1 MSLVNLKFRTAT
13 SGDEPF
19 LREMLYLALF
29 VPPGAPPIPR
39 SLLKDPALAR
49 YVQHWGTRPGDSGPI
64 ALVDDSSVGAA
75 WLRQFP
81 VTDPGYGFADE
92 STRELSIALLPA
104 WRGKG
109 IGSQLLKSLLNDAP
123 GRIPELRPGKPRL
136 PPLSPL
142 RIPAAGEQ
150 LDAAPLGLVVLRC
163 CS

>member
-1 MSLVNLKFRTAT
+1 LVNLKFRTAT

-39 SLLKDPALAR
+39 SLLNDPALAR
-49 YVQHWGTRPGDSGPI
+49 YVQHCGTRPGDSGLI

-81 VTDPGYGFADE
+81 ITDPAKAFVDE
-92 STRELSIALLPA
+92 STPELSIALLPA
-104 WRGKG
+104 CR
-109 IGSQLLKSLLNDAP
+109 P
-123 GRIPELRPGKPRL
+123 YLRFGFQ
-136 PPLSPL
+136 PLANSWTML
-142 RIPAAGEQ
+142 R
-150 LDAAPLGLVVLRC
+150 PLGLIVLRC